1 MTRVNPDD
9 LETPAGDPEP
19 DPELARLLQEWAV
32 PAVPDSLDQ
41 RVTALYR
48 SRIPRRPLWQRLL
61 TAQIRVP
68 LPVAVAL
75 IAALLVAVWMHRK
88 PNVPVESVESG
99 ESSRAASLE
108 TPATVPPGPRTSS
121 LAGFEPVREM
131 NVTVLPQGGTP

>member
-1 MTRVNPDD
+1 
-9 LETPAGDPEP
+9 
-19 DPELARLLQEWAV
+19 
-32 PAVPDSLDQ
+32 
-41 RVTALYR
+41 VTALYR
-48 SRIPRRPLWQRLL
+48 SHIPRPPLWQRLL

-99 ESSRAASLE
+99 ESSRAASLDP
-108 TPATVPPGPRTSS
+108 PATAMPPGPRTSS